1 MQIDSFLYWIKE
13 RNAVYV
19 KREQGLPKPWTSDKI
34 LQTYK
39 FCNVRREHD
48 RVTKWIK
55 DHWRDPYEGHPNM
68 WFAMCVARLFNW
80 PDTLEIIGF
89 PDKLGFEWFNETE
102 KKVKDY
108 RDAGHKVWTGAYL
121 VSTNGVPMDKIRYVL
136 NRVLYPIWKSSRA
149 PTAGETLKHYHQHLM
164 QFDGLGSFMAAQVIA
179 DLKYTPSLEAAP
191 DWWTWAALGP
201 GSKRGLNRV
210 YGRNLNAPVSA
221 AQGLKEIQ
229 FLQAE
234 VERNLDMKLCCQ
246 DIQNC
251 LCETDKYLRVKNGE
265 GKPRS
270 KYPGV

>member
-1 MQIDSFLYWIKE
+1 MQINSLLYWIKE
-13 RNAVYV
+13 RESIRIQKDAGEV
-19 KREQGLPKPWTSDKI
+19 KPWTSDKI

-80 PDTLEIIGF
+80 PDTLELIGF
-89 PDKLGFEWFNETE
+89 PDKVDFDWFTETE
-102 KKVKDY
+102 GKVKDY
-108 RDAGHKVWTGAYL
+108 RDAGCKVWTGAYL
-121 VSTNGVPMDKIRYVL
+121 VSTNGVPMDKIKYVL
-136 NRVLYPIWKSSRA
+136 NRVLFPIWKEGRA
-149 PTAGETLKHYHQHLM
+149 PTAGESLEHYHQHLM

-179 DLKYTPSLEAAP
+179 DLKYTPALEGAP

-201 GSKRGLNRV
+201 GSKRGLNRI
-210 YGRNLNAPVSA
+210 YERSLNAPINP

-229 FLQAE
+229 YLRNE
-234 VERNLDMKLCCQ
+234 VKSNLDMQLCCQ

-251 LCETDKYLRVKNGE
+251 LCETDKYLRVKNNE